1 MVRKMR
7 NVHPGEIL
15 KMELIDGRKFS
26 ISKIA
31 ELLDTPISGISNVL
45 NGNAGVSPMIA
56 LKLEKVFGG
65 RADSFLRLQ
74 TGYALEEFKKQ
85 FKP

>member
-31 ELLDTPISGISNVL
+31 ELLDTPISDISNVL
-45 NGNAGVSPMIA
+45 NGNVDPANA
-56 LKLEKVFGG
+56 
-65 RADSFLRLQ
+65 
-74 TGYALEEFKKQ
+74 TGNNGDFYIIRSDFSE
-85 FKP
+85 